1 MRFELFIALRYL
13 LSRRK
18 HGFISA
24 ISLISILGVA
34 LGVAALIVVLGVMN
48 GFSDNLRDKI
58 LGMNAHIV
66 VTQMGGPFSEYQNL
80 QDNIES
86 IDGVLASMPFIYT
99 EVMLSTQQG
108 VKGSAVRGIV
118 PDQASRVM
126 SLDQD
131 LIQGQLT
138 DLAPAG
144 EDLPG
149 IILGSALASRLGVQ
163 TGETVNMLVPSGRST
178 SAGFTPQIKLFSVA
192 GIFKTGMYEYD
203 SSLAYIHLQ
212 AAQES
217 LGFQEDRISGLEVR
231 IQDVYAAESISQRI
245 EQRTAPSSL
254 TAQTWMDMNRS
265 LFSALKLEKTAMA
278 VILVMIVLVGTFS
291 IVTTLIMLVMDKK
304 QDIAVLMSLG
314 CQPGHIKRIFM
325 LQGTIIGLVG
335 TGLGFVCG
343 LSISTLLQKYQFIKL
358 PSDVYY
364 MDHLPVKLELLDLG
378 LIGLAALFL
387 CFVATVYPARQAA
400 RVQPAEVLRYE

>member
-24 ISLISILGVA
+24 ISLISVLGVA

-58 LGMNAHIV
+58 LGMNAHII
-66 VTQMGGPFSEYQNL
+66 VTQMGGPFSGYQNL
-80 QDNIES
+80 QDRIES

-118 PDQASRVM
+118 PDQAGEVM
-126 SLDQD
+126 TLDQD
-131 LIQGQLT
+131 LIQGQLA
-138 DLAPAG
+138 DLTPAG
-144 EDLPG
+144 EDQPG

-163 TGETVNMLVPSGRST
+163 TGDTVNMLVPSGRST
-178 SAGFTPQIKLFSVA
+178 SAGFTPQIKIFRVT

-217 LGFQEDRISGLEVR
+217 LGFQEDRVSGLEVR

-245 EQRTAPSSL
+245 EQRASSSSL
-254 TAQTWMDMNRS
+254 LVQTWMDMNRS

-291 IVTTLIMLVMDKK
+291 IVSALIMLVMDKK

-343 LSISTLLQKYQFIKL
+343 VSISALLQKYQFIKL

-364 MDHLPVKLELLDLG
+364 LDHLPVKLELLDLG

-387 CFVATVYPARQAA
+387 CFVATIYPARQAA

>member
-66 VTQMGGPFSEYQNL
+66 VTQMGGPFSGYQNL
-80 QDNIES
+80 QDRIES

-118 PDQASRVM
+118 PDQAGEVM
-126 SLDQD
+126 TLDQD
-131 LIQGQLT
+131 LIQGQLS
-138 DLAPAG
+138 DLAPAE
-144 EDLPG
+144 EDQPG

-178 SAGFTPQIKLFSVA
+178 SAGFTPQIKIFKVA

-212 AAQES
+212 SAQES
-217 LGFQEDRISGLEVR
+217 LGFQNDRVSGLEVR

-245 EQRTAPSSL
+245 EQRTSSSSL
-254 TAQTWMDMNRS
+254 FVQTWMDMNRS

-314 CQPGHIKRIFM
+314 CQPGHIRRIFM
-325 LQGTIIGLVG
+325 LQGTIIGLIG
-335 TGLGFVCG
+335 TGLGFLGG
-343 LSISTLLQKYQFIKL
+343 LSISSLLQKYQFIKL

-364 MDHLPVKLELLDLG
+364 LDHLPVKLELLDLG

-387 CFVATVYPARQAA
+387 CFAATIYPARQAA

>member
-1 MRFELFIALRYL
+1 
-13 LSRRK
+13 
-18 HGFISA
+18 
-24 ISLISILGVA
+24 LGVA

-58 LGMNAHIV
+58 LGMNAHII
-66 VTQMGGPFSEYQNL
+66 VTQIGGPFSGYQNL
-80 QDNIES
+80 QDRIES

-118 PDQASRVM
+118 PDQAGEVM
-126 SLDQD
+126 TLDQD
-131 LIQGQLT
+131 LIQGQLA
-138 DLAPAG
+138 DLTPAG
-144 EDLPG
+144 EDQPG

-163 TGETVNMLVPSGRST
+163 TGDTVNMLVPSGRST
-178 SAGFTPQIKLFSVA
+178 SAGFTPQIKIFRVT

-217 LGFQEDRISGLEVR
+217 LGFQEDRVSGLEVR

-245 EQRTAPSSL
+245 EQRASSSSL
-254 TAQTWMDMNRS
+254 LVQTWMDMNRS

-291 IVTTLIMLVMDKK
+291 IVTALIMLVMDKK

-343 LSISTLLQKYQFIKL
+343 VSISALLQKYQFIKL

-364 MDHLPVKLELLDLG
+364 LDHLPVKLELLDLG

-387 CFVATVYPARQAA
+387 CFVATIYPARQAA